1 MALRFGLR
9 AQLLVGLCALT
20 LLAVLS
26 TGLLS
31 LLVAKQSYAAYEEA
45 SALALTR
52 AATGVLQTAREP
64 GKPLQADAA
73 EGRFGAAA
81 RALGASS
88 AFGGVAVYDVRGNL
102 LVASAPGRDRGGVA
116 GAPAPAAGREPGV
129 AAALAGL
136 ERVERSERAVAGER
150 EATTDLRV
158 YQPLRGPGGRE
169 GAVRYTVPIGST
181 LGAADARS
189 RRLLLGLGI
198 LDGGLILLVGALLI
212 GRLVV
217 RPVTELGRT
226 AERLARGE
234 RSLRAREDAPG
245 EVGSLAASFNHMVA
259 TLEDKV
265 AQLEART
272 RELDASREQLQRADR
287 LASLGRLAAGLAHEI
302 GNPLG
307 AMLGYV
313 EILQR
318 PGQGDDPGLAQ
329 DVLER
334 LHREIE
340 RIHRIMQDLLA
351 YSRPAPERVL
361 PVDVGE
367 VVEAALELMRPQPR
381 FREVTLRPEI
391 PAGPP
396 AVAAPPGR
404 LTQVLVNLLL
414 NAADAVA
421 GRGEVRVRARR
432 DGEEVVVEV
441 EDTGPGVPAEDRE
454 RIFDPFF
461 TTKAPGQGTGLGLST
476 SLGLCETFGATLT
489 LEGTP
494 PGSGATFAI
503 RLRLA
508 E

>member
-1 MALRFGLR
+1 MPLRLGLR
-9 AQLLVGLCALT
+9 AQLLIGLCALT
-20 LLAVLS
+20 LVAVLS

-31 LLVAKQSYAAYEEA
+31 LLVA
-45 SALALTR
+45 
-52 AATGVLQTAREP
+52 
-64 GKPLQADAA
+64 
-73 EGRFGAAA
+73 
-81 RALGASS
+81 
-88 AFGGVAVYDVRGNL
+88 
-102 LVASAPGRDRGGVA
+102 A
-116 GAPAPAAGREPGV
+116 G
-129 AAALAGL
+129 
-136 ERVERSERAVAGER
+136 
-150 EATTDLRV
+150 
-158 YQPLRGPGGRE
+158 
-169 GAVRYTVPIGST
+169 
-181 LGAADARS
+181 ARS
-189 RRLLLGLGI
+189 RWLLVGVGL
-198 LDGGLILLVGALLI
+198 LDVAVILLVGAFLV

-226 AERLARGE
+226 AERLAAGE
-234 RSLRAREDAPG
+234 RTLRAREDAAG
-245 EVGSLAASFNHMVA
+245 EVGSLAASFNRMVA

-265 AQLEART
+265 VELEART
-272 RELDASREQLQRADR
+272 RELDASRAQLQRADR

-329 DVLER
+329 DLLER

-351 YSRPAPERVL
+351 YSRPPPERVL

-367 VVEAALELMRPQPR
+367 VVQAALELMRPQPR
-381 FREVTLRPEI
+381 FREVDLRSEI
-391 PAGPP
+391 PDGLPP
-396 AVAAPPGR
+396 VTASPGR

-421 GRGEVRVRARR
+421 GRGEVCIRACR
-432 DGEEVVVEV
+432 DGESVLVEV
-441 EDTGPGVPAEDRE
+441 ADSGPGVPAADRE

-489 LEGTP
+489 LRDTP
-494 PGSGATFAI
+494 PGSGATFVL
-503 RLRLA
+503 RLRIGGEESPA
-508 E
+508 EAGPT